1 MFLLQSQQQS
11 IPRVKT
17 RTGTVQR
24 PHSTQQDMGDL
35 ARPQKSSR
43 LGLFSRGE
51 KTGVGRIIV
60 LICLPG
66 QVLKA
71 IQGQFIRIHVSSPR
85 QTSHNFAW

>member
-1 MFLLQSQQQS
+1 
-11 IPRVKT
+11 
-17 RTGTVQR
+17 
-24 PHSTQQDMGDL
+24 
-35 ARPQKSSR
+35 
-43 LGLFSRGE
+43 
-51 KTGVGRIIV
+51 VGRIIV